1 MQTEKTQKAISLLQ
15 EKARELDR
23 LPKKS
28 DFPPESIVFIK
39 QMLGPWTRALEKAEL
54 KPVSQSYLEK
64 KARCKA
70 KRREK
75 RNSRQEKQEKK

>member
-15 EKARELDR
+15 EKAKELGR

-39 QMLGPWTRALEKAEL
+39 QMLGPWTRALE
-54 KPVSQSYLEK
+54 
-64 KARCKA
+64 
-70 KRREK
+70 RR
-75 RNSRQEKQEKK
+75 S

>member
-1 MQTEKTQKAISLLQ
+1 MMDPILKA
-15 EKARELDR
+15 AR
-23 LPKKS
+23 
-28 DFPPESIVFIK
+28 
-39 QMLGPWTRALEKAEL
+39 LEKAEL
-54 KPVSQSYLEK
+54 KPMSQSYLEK